1 MLVNFRRRAFEK
13 EGVEMREKHHDMIS
27 VAKHELS
34 HGMLG
39 VRWFQVFAKIDG
51 PKEHTHKVK
60 IPLST
65 IVFCSNFD

>member
-1 MLVNFRRRAFEK
+1 MQVHVVNFRRRAFEK

-39 VRWFQVFAKIDG
+39 FRWFQVFAEICA
-51 PKEHTHKVK
+51 PKEHT
-60 IPLST
+60 
-65 IVFCSNFD
+65 